1 MSTPT
6 ASGPTVQNS
15 TNRGPATERIP
26 RRRFLSRMGQ
36 GAVALAVGTT
46 VAHTTQRAHASSDTG
61 EATTEGWGLLI
72 DLTRCTGCESCVLAC
87 KQANDRPTPEDI
99 PCGLSSEAYSF
110 LDHHTILNAHGE
122 TTDQAVKRQCMHCL
136 HPACAAA
143 CTVGAL
149 RRQANGPVTY
159 DADKCIGCRYCQ
171 YACPFGVPTF
181 DWDSPLGLIHKCEM
195 CAERLAA
202 GERPACVSACPNGAI
217 HFGPRTAL
225 LNEAHALINSNRARY
240 IDHVYGEHE
249 AGGTGVLY
257 LAAVPFAQLG
267 FPTLGGDIPSHDA
280 EVIMERTP
288 FVAAGMAALATSLYW
303 LTKRHNEILAQRQV
317 TVEVQQPGAAPR
329 RPEHD
334 EGDR

>member
-1 MSTPT
+1 MSTPINGV
-6 ASGPTVQNS
+6 SNQDQ
-15 TNRGPATERIP
+15 IP
-26 RRRFLSRMGQ
+26 RRRFLTRMGQ
-36 GAVALAVGTT
+36 GAVVLAVGSAT
-46 VAHTTQRAHASSDTG
+46 AHAPRPAYAAADHS

-87 KQANDRPTPEDI
+87 KQANARPSPEEI
-99 PCGLSSEAYSF
+99 PCGLNADAYSF
-110 LDHHTILNAHGE
+110 LDSHVVVNCDGE
-122 TTDQAVKRQCMHCL
+122 TVEQTVKRQCMHCL
-136 HPACAAA
+136 HPACVAA

-171 YACPFGVPTF
+171 YACPFGVPSF

-195 CAERLAA
+195 CADRLAV
-202 GERPACVSACPNGAI
+202 GERPACVNACPNGAL

-225 LNEAHALINSNRARY
+225 LNEAHALIDSNPDRY
-240 IDHVYGEHE
+240 IDHVYGEQE

-267 FPTLGGDIPSHDA
+267 FPTLGSGTPSHDA

-288 FVAAGMAALATSLYW
+288 WVAAGMAALATSLYW

-317 TVEVQQPGAAPR
+317 SVDVHAPASGN
-329 RPEHD
+329 RPASED
-334 EGDR
+334 EGEH